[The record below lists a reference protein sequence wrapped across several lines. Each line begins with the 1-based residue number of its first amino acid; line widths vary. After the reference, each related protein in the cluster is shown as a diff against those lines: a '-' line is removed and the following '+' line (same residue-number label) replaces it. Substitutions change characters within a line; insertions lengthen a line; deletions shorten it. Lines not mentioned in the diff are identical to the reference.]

1 MSGGAIC
8 GFLGEGRLPIDLL
21 VEELFALILIWQL
34 LTLLERHSHDTA
46 LEGGQLALPSVPDMY
61 VRDLASAF
69 IFEGGLSIGIGPEV
83 APPLLSFE
91 GPVLGP
97 APQRCPGVALRTA
110 AEGCEG
116 LDVIGVEQRLAL
128 VAPFKQAGSGH
139 VSGAQNAHGRDWR
152 GHEAPRALDG
162 GLALR
167 QHLHDLDAG
176 GGGDDDEQHGQEEDD
191 HRHGQLRGQGGRLF
205 LGQRHAG
212 VAVLLR

>member
-83 APPLLSFE
+83 APPLKALSSAQLLNAARELLFE
-91 GPVLGP
+91 
-97 APQRCPGVALRTA
+97 PQ
-110 AEGCEG
+110 
-116 LDVIGVEQRLAL
+116 QR
-128 VAPFKQAGSGH
+128 
-139 VSGAQNAHGRDWR
+139 GAKD
-152 GHEAPRALDG
+152 
-162 GLALR
+162 
-167 QHLHDLDAG
+167 
-176 GGGDDDEQHGQEEDD
+176 
-191 HRHGQLRGQGGRLF
+191 
-205 LGQRHAG
+205 
-212 VAVLLR
+212 